1 MHLLTGLGFLCL
13 TIYSIGALW
22 VKNPPW
28 VKVFAGFY
36 LAAPALIAIDYFAGI
51 NVIGQT
57 PMAILTY
64 VMLMLYTFV
73 PLIFIPYGLAKFLQ
87 PVKN

>member
-36 LAAPALIAIDYFAGI
+36 LVAPALIALDYFAGI
-51 NVIGQT
+51 SVIGQT
-57 PMAILTY
+57 PMSILTY

-73 PLIFIPYGLAKFLQ
+73 PLIFVPYVVLTSLK
-87 PVKN
+87 PEKN

>member
-1 MHLLTGLGFLCL
+1 MEVLAGLGFLCL

-22 VKNPPW
+22 VKNPLW

-36 LAAPALIAIDYFAGI
+36 LAAPALIALNYFAGI

-57 PMAILTY
+57 PMAILSY
-64 VMLMLYTFV
+64 VMLMVYTFV
-73 PLIFIPYGLAKFLQ
+73 PLIFVPYVVLTSLKPAKD
-87 PVKN
+87 